1 MSKIGRK
8 PIAFGSTKVEVKGQ
22 EIHYSGKKATD
33 IYVLPQELVAQ
44 VNETDISIQPNSDAR
59 NTIRSREI
67 NRIWGLHRALLAN
80 AIKGSQEEFELKL
93 KITGLGYK
101 AVVSGKKVVFSLGYS
116 HKKDFELPEGV
127 SLEADRSGQLLTV
140 RSKDKMLAGQV
151 CSKIKQLRMPEP
163 YKGTGIQLT
172 TEVSARKAGKAK
184 SSG

>member
-8 PIAFGSTKVEVKGQ
+8 SIAFGSTKIEIKGQ
-22 EIHYSGKKATD
+22 EVHYSGKD
-33 IYVLPQELVAQ
+33 SSGVYVLPHGLVAH
-44 VNETDISIQPNSDAR
+44 VGEKDVSIQPSADASSTMR
-59 NTIRSREI
+59 VREL

-80 AIKGSQEEFELKL
+80 AIKGSEKAFELQL

-101 AVVSGKKVVFSLGYS
+101 ATVSGSKVVFSLGYS

-127 SLEADRSGQLLTV
+127 SLETDRSGQLLTV

-172 TEVSARKAGKAK
+172 TEVIIRKAGKTK